1 MVAGILTNE
10 VNLSRIRE
18 GYRRKVKEEVDK
30 NQKEYFLREQMKVI
44 RNELGDGASSE
55 EYQEKYKE
63 QNFLSVNQIYLSERK
78 AVNSIFSLKMI

>member
-1 MVAGILTNE
+1 M
-10 VNLSRIRE
+10 NLSRIRE

-44 RNELGDGASSE
+44 RNELGDGASAE

-63 QNFLSVNQIYLSERK
+63 QLEQLSCSEEVYQKIAEEIKRLD
-78 AVNSIFSLKMI
+78 AIPTS

>member
-44 RNELGDGASSE
+44 RNELGDGASAE

-63 QNFLSVNQIYLSERK
+63 QNFLSVNQIYLSGRK